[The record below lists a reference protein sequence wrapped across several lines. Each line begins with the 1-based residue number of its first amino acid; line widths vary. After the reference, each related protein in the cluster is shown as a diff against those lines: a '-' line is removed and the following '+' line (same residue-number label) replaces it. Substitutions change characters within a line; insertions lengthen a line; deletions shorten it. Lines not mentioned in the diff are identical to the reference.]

1 MKNPLVF
8 HPFFFAIY
16 AVLGVYSQRPQEIP
30 VQWVIRPILFLLLV
44 MGLIYFVLS
53 KTLKDK
59 QRAGFIA
66 TLILAWLFAGHLRN
80 VIISTFSF
88 NPNFFLDLLLLAIW
102 GAFLAFLGSKRVWAR
117 IKIPEL
123 LTNFL
128 NITSWVVILLPTYF
142 VIVFSSQAIKQAAA
156 ARDSAQVAAPVALSA
171 DEAARPDIY
180 VVILDAYG
188 REDFLSK
195 VFAYDNREF
204 TDYLRSRGF
213 YVADQSRTNYPQTQL
228 SLSALFNFTYLND
241 WAQKYEETNNRA
253 PLTESIRHS
262 EARRALEE
270 IGYRTV
276 SIPNSTLIGDLE
288 DASTRLPMTT
298 PWLNQFDGLVI
309 ATSALDVFIRAFD
322 LNLPAPSYDMHR
334 RTIEY
339 QFETV
344 RSVPSL
350 AGPKLVFVHILAPH
364 PPFVLDADGNP
375 LEPTTLYTLAD
386 GGGFPGSVEEYQAGY
401 TQEIQFVNAQLM
413 QTVDAILA
421 NSANPPII
429 ILQGDHG
436 PGSRFGMLRVEAE
449 NCLWER
455 YSIFNAYYFP
465 EQKYETLY
473 PTITPVNSFRVIF
486 NTYFGTELPLLEDK
500 NFYASYATP
509 YKYEEVTARIG
520 SSCHTP

>member
-1 MKNPLVF
+1 MKNPIVF

-16 AVLGVYSQRPQEIP
+16 AVLGVYAQRPQEIP
-30 VQWVIRPILFLLLV
+30 VQWVIRPIVFLLLATW
-44 MGLIYFVLS
+44 LIYFAFA
-53 KTLKDK
+53 KGMNDR
-59 QRAGFIA
+59 QRAGFVT

-80 VIISTFSF
+80 LIISTFSVS
-88 NPNFFLDLLLLAIW
+88 PNFLLDLLLLAAW

-142 VIVFSSQAIKQAAA
+142 VIVFSSQAIQQAAA
-156 ARDSAQVAAPVALSA
+156 ARTSNELAAPVTLSA
-171 DEAARPDIY
+171 NEATRPDIY
-180 VVILDAYG
+180 VIILDAYG
-188 REDFLSK
+188 REDFLEK
-195 VFAYDNREF
+195 VFSHDNREF
-204 TDYLRSRGF
+204 TDFLRARGF

-228 SLSALFNFTYLND
+228 SISALFNFNYLND
-241 WAQKYEETNNRA
+241 WAKQYEQTNNRG
-253 PLTESIRHS
+253 PLAEAIRHS

-270 IGYRTV
+270 IGYKTV
-276 SIPNSTLIGDLE
+276 NIPNSTLMGDIE
-288 DASTRLPMTT
+288 DSAIRLPMTA

-322 LNLPAPSYDMHR
+322 LNIPSPSYDMHR

-339 QFETV
+339 QFETLQ
-344 RSVPSL
+344 SVPPL

-364 PPFVLDADGNP
+364 PPFVLDELGSPIEPPRLYTIADGDA
-375 LEPTTLYTLAD
+375 YT
-386 GGGFPGSVEEYQAGY
+386 GTMEEYISGY
-401 TQEIQFVNAQLM
+401 TRELKFVNSQAM
-413 QTVDAILA
+413 KVVDAILA
-421 NSANPPII
+421 GSDQPPII

-436 PGSRFGMLRVEAE
+436 PGSRFGMLRVETE

-455 YSIFNAYYFP
+455 YSILNAYYFP
-465 EQKYETLY
+465 DQNYEKLY

-500 NFYASYATP
+500 NYYASFATP
-509 YKYEEVTARIG
+509 YKFEEVTARIG

>member
-1 MKNPLVF
+1 MKNPIVF

-16 AVLGVYSQRPQEIP
+16 AVLGVYAQRPQEIP
-30 VQWVIRPILFLLLV
+30 VQWALRPIVFLLLV
-44 MGLIYFVLS
+44 TWLIYVALA
-53 KTLKDK
+53 KGMKDK
-59 QRAGFIA
+59 QRAGFVT
-66 TLILAWLFAGHLRN
+66 TLILAWIFAGHLRN

-88 NPNFFLDLLLLAIW
+88 NLNFLLDLLLLAVW
-102 GAFLAFLGSKRVWAR
+102 GIFLAFLGSKRVWAR

-156 ARDSAQVAAPVALSA
+156 ARDSAEVAAPVALSA
-171 DEAARPDIY
+171 NEATRPDIY
-180 VVILDAYG
+180 VIILDAYG
-188 REDFLSK
+188 RDDFLEK

-204 TDYLRSRGF
+204 TDFLRARGF
-213 YVADQSRTNYPQTQL
+213 YVAEQSRTNYPQTQL

-241 WAQKYEETNNRA
+241 WAQKYEGTNNRA
-253 PLTESIRHS
+253 PLTETIRHS

-288 DASTRLPMTT
+288 DSAVRLPMTMQ
-298 PWLNQFDGLVI
+298 WLNQFDGLVI

-322 LNLPAPSYDMHR
+322 WNLPAPSYDMHR

-339 QFETV
+339 QFETLQ
-344 RSVPSL
+344 SVPPLS
-350 AGPKLVFVHILAPH
+350 GPKLVFVHILAPH
-364 PPFVLDADGNP
+364 PPFVLDANGNP

-386 GGGFPGSVEEYQAGY
+386 GGGFPGSVEDYQTGY
-401 TQEIQFVNAQLM
+401 TQEIRYVNAQLM

-421 NSANPPII
+421 NSVTPPII

-436 PGSRFGMLRVEAE
+436 PGSRFGMLRVESE

-455 YSIFNAYYFP
+455 YSILNAYYFP
-465 EQKYETLY
+465 DRNYELLY
-473 PTITPVNSFRVIF
+473 PYITPVNSFRVIF
-486 NTYFGTELPLLEDK
+486 NTYFGTDLPLLEDK
-500 NFYASYATP
+500 NYYASYATP
-509 YKYEEVTARIG
+509 YKFEEVTARIG
-520 SSCHTP
+520 ASCHTP